1 MTTSTVA
8 LRAKLASV
16 LFACSVPAL
25 RAQVIHRVNPQSQ
38 YVETFV
44 QDPSVSGN
52 LLVGLAWMPAN
63 ESSLPKAEAK
73 FNAKEVGVFL
83 SPALQNRKA
92 CVEVSSQDGRYFA
105 QNLYQ
110 LPDSQGPEVFAADT
124 NYRTQLHRYSLS
136 EMAVSIR
143 LVDDCNSAE
152 RGFLVPAR
160 MINKETDGL
169 LVAYVNADA
178 QRLKVSLR
186 RKGAAGT
193 IEGKC
198 VDGPNDAVKISF
210 SSACTFNTP
219 APEDYDLTVQVQER
233 FTSRD
238 FVFKVS
244 LRQE

>member
-1 MTTSTVA
+1 MT
-8 LRAKLASV
+8 
-16 LFACSVPAL
+16 AL
-25 RAQVIHRVNPQSQ
+25 RAQVIQRVNPQSQ

-52 LLVGLAWMPAN
+52 LLVGLAWMPAK

-152 RGFLVPAR
+152 RGFLVPAK
-160 MINKETDGL
+160 MINKETDGFVANVAGQL

-193 IEGKC
+193 IQGKC

-210 SSACTFNTP
+210 SSSCTFNTP
-219 APEDYDLTVQVQER
+219 APGDYDLTVQVQER

-238 FVFKVS
+238 FVFKLS
-244 LRQE
+244 LWQE